1 MPGLL
6 PTSICLWEVTVCIS
20 FSRYMLNFC
29 CLHNFSGKIKY
40 STEPP
45 ENYIR
50 AAYLSTKIITDMNQE
65 FDIGALIAEEKSSL
79 EGKNQLVIS
88 FYV

>member
-1 MPGLL
+1 
-6 PTSICLWEVTVCIS
+6 
-20 FSRYMLNFC
+20 MLNVC

-79 EGKNQLVIS
+79 EGKNRLVIS
-88 FYV
+88 FYVQYFKCYFLSKPCASNVS